1 MVSAAR
7 PLSRYPQY
15 VLEAL
20 YLRTMFL
27 DGSGSLHHQIGIE
40 LEWRQAQRGQAAAEV
55 LEQPGVAPSQH
66 GLELAQD
73 WAEMRNAGERWI
85 PIWSGDNLTLRL
97 GSTLLL
103 LQTIHRGRLECHIP
117 IARARLTFSAR
128 TATVHLDWDG
138 GSLELDR
145 PTGEA
150 LIVWGVP
157 SIDARL
163 IEEALAEMLTQQAL
177 AQALQAA
184 VRPQE

>member
-1 MVSAAR
+1 MASAVR

-27 DGSGSLHHQIGIE
+27 EGSGSLHGQIGFE
-40 LEWRQAQRGQAAAEV
+40 LEWRQAQRGKPAAEG
-55 LEQPGVAPSQH
+55 LQPPGVTPSQP
-66 GLELAQD
+66 GLELAHD
-73 WAEMRNAGERWI
+73 WTQMRDAGERWI

-103 LQTIHRGRLECHIP
+103 LQSITRGRLECHIP
-117 IARARLTFSAR
+117 IARARLTFSVRAS
-128 TATVHLDWDG
+128 TATLDWDG

-150 LIVWGVP
+150 LVVFGVP
-157 SIDARL
+157 SIDARV
-163 IEEALAEMLTQQAL
+163 IEEALAEMLAHQAL
-177 AQALQAA
+177 TQALRSA